1 MDGHG
6 HVIASD
12 LNSPLF
18 DFKFQLNK
26 KKVYIYIYI
35 LRNARDINFGITLYH
50 NLLYGE
56 M

>member
-26 KKVYIYIYI
+26 KKSIYIYIY
-35 LRNARDINFGITLYH
+35 RNARDINFGITLYH

>member
-6 HVIASD
+6 HVIELD

-35 LRNARDINFGITLYH
+35 LRNVRDINFGITLYH

>member
-6 HVIASD
+6 HVIESD

-26 KKVYIYIYI
+26 KKVYKERCQQ
-35 LRNARDINFGITLYH
+35 LLSRMSQH
-50 NLLYGE
+50 NTVKL
-56 M
+56 